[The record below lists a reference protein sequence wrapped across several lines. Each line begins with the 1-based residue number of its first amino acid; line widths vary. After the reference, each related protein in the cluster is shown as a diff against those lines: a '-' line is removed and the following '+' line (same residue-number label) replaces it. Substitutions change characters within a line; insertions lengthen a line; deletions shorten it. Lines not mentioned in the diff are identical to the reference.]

1 MANKVIVNG
10 LNIGYLPPTTS
21 DEILYVGGGNLTVKD
36 KLDSKVSKSGDTMNG
51 DLTVNT
57 TTTATM
63 DNSSIVVGNDLPEG
77 TVGCSRGVLRLY
89 GRGQYKTSLFPEGI
103 NTKDKWITI
112 PDKDGT
118 MALTS
123 DLGVCDTLLEAQ
135 NIPTTATLYN
145 CNWQNYY
152 FLSIEATFY
161 NNVMEQMIIPTSYFN
176 ITGSGARPQ
185 IYDGPF
191 SCLYQ
196 VYKQQDGKVY
206 ILASKS
212 DTNRGIRIYGIMK
225 KPV

>member
-1 MANKVIVNG
+1 M
-10 LNIGYLPPTTS
+10 S
-21 DEILYVGGGNLTVKD
+21 
-36 KLDSKVSKSGDTMNG
+36 G

-63 DNSSIVVGNDLPEG
+63 DNSSIVVGNDIPEG

-89 GRGQYKTSLFPEGI
+89 GRGQYKTSLFPQEI
-103 NTKDKWITI
+103 NTQDKWITI

-123 DLGVCDTLLEAQ
+123 DLGVCDNLLEAQ
-135 NIPTTATLYN
+135 NIPTTAQSYN

-161 NNVMEQMIIPTSYFN
+161 NNVREQMIIPTSYFVN
-176 ITGSGARPQ
+176 TTAGTRAQ
-185 IYDGPF
+185 LHDHEF
-191 SCLYQ
+191 SCLYS
-196 VYKQQDGKVY
+196 VYKHEDGKVY
-206 ILASKS
+206 IVASKS
-212 DTNRGIRIYGIMK
+212 NANYGIRIYGIMK